1 MFFWK
6 NFPDGS
12 MNFLNISHG
21 ENTEAQKGHRAAPD
35 FSILAAWRYQG
46 KVASKIESY
55 QKMKWYR
62 ENQEAAGNQATA
74 EKPGGFGKAKG
85 GGGGTLPGP
94 PRLYR
99 KRDALFQGALPPKGF
114 ATKGLRRQG
123 AVPPRGCA
131 AKGLRLQGAALPRGC
146 AAERLCRRRAV
157 PPRGY
162 ATKGL
167 CRQGLL
173 SPKRS
178 AAKGGNQARYL
189 LPRTRTA
196 PARAATV
203 MRLSHRPMAASSAV
217 LGLSVPLLPVLPP
230 LLALGSAAPQTVHL
244 PSL

>member
-1 MFFWK
+1 MIFRK
-6 NFPDGS
+6 NFPAGS

-21 ENTEAQKGHRAAPD
+21 ENTETQKGHRAAPD
-35 FSILAAWRYQG
+35 FSILAAWRHQG
-46 KVASKIESY
+46 KVAAKIESY
-55 QKMKWYR
+55 QKMKRYR

-85 GGGGTLPGP
+85 GGGDPVGSPL
-94 PRLYR
+94 RLYR

-114 ATKGLRRQG
+114 ATKGLR
-123 AVPPRGCA
+123 
-131 AKGLRLQGAALPRGC
+131 
-146 AAERLCRRRAV
+146 
-157 PPRGY
+157 
-162 ATKGL
+162 
-167 CRQGLL
+167 RQGLL

-203 MRLSHRPMAASSAV
+203 MRLSHRPMAAPSAV
-217 LGLSVPLLPVLPP
+217 LGLSVASLPVLPP

>member
-1 MFFWK
+1 MDSEK
-6 NFPDGS
+6 
-12 MNFLNISHG
+12 
-21 ENTEAQKGHRAAPD
+21 QKAEGGPGRVPPPPLQKERCAV
-35 FSILAAWRYQG
+35 SRGLAAEGLCR
-46 KVASKIESY
+46 
-55 QKMKWYR
+55 
-62 ENQEAAGNQATA
+62 
-74 EKPGGFGKAKG
+74 
-85 GGGGTLPGP
+85 
-94 PRLYR
+94 
-99 KRDALFQGALPPKGF
+99 QGALPPKGF

-131 AKGLRLQGAALPRGC
+131 AEGPCRQG
-146 AAERLCRRRAV
+146 AV

-162 ATKGL
+162 AAKGL
-167 CRQGLL
+167 CCQGLL

-196 PARAATV
+196 PARTATV

-217 LGLSVPLLPVLPP
+217 LGLSVPLLLVLPP

>member
-1 MFFWK
+1 MAMIFRK

-12 MNFLNISHG
+12 IYFLNISHK

-35 FSILAAWRYQG
+35 FSILAAWRHQG
-46 KVASKIESY
+46 KVASKIESD

-62 ENQEAAGNQATA
+62 ENQEAAGNQAMA

-85 GGGGTLPGP
+85 GGGDPVGP
-94 PRLYR
+94 PLRLYR
-99 KRDALFQGALPPKGF
+99 KRDALFQGALPPRGL
-114 ATKGLRRQG
+114 AAKGLRRQG
-123 AVPPRGCA
+123 ATPPRGCA
-131 AKGLRLQGAALPRGC
+131 AKGFYRLRGAL
-146 AAERLCRRRAV
+146 RR
-157 PPRGY
+157 
-162 ATKGL
+162 
-167 CRQGLL
+167 
-173 SPKRS
+173 
-178 AAKGGNQARYL
+178 GGNQARYL

-203 MRLSHRPMAASSAV
+203 IRLSHRPMAASSAV

>member
-1 MFFWK
+1 MFFRK
-6 NFPDGS
+6 NFLDGS
-12 MNFLNISHG
+12 MKFLNISHG

-35 FSILAAWRYQG
+35 FSILAAWRHQG

-55 QKMKWYR
+55 QKMKRYR

-85 GGGGTLPGP
+85 GGGDPVGSPL
-94 PRLYR
+94 RLYR
-99 KRDALFQGALPPKGF
+99 KRDALFQGALPP
-114 ATKGLRRQG
+114 
-123 AVPPRGCA
+123 RGYA
-131 AKGLRLQGAALPRGC
+131 AKGLR
-146 AAERLCRRRAV
+146 
-157 PPRGY
+157 
-162 ATKGL
+162 
-167 CRQGLL
+167 RQGLL

-196 PARAATV
+196 PARTATV
-203 MRLSHRPMAASSAV
+203 MRLSHRPIAAPSAV